1 MDALNFKAYLLNNCL
16 FYDLC
21 EIRSYLAIDYVA
33 VSMYIFKFQ
42 ISLSVVTMSIK
53 LQNISYSTRDIFVK
67 GFCKCSDVSV
77 NNRI

>member
-21 EIRSYLAIDYVA
+21 EIRSYLVIDYVA

-42 ISLSVVTMSIK
+42 M
-53 LQNISYSTRDIFVK
+53 
-67 GFCKCSDVSV
+67 
-77 NNRI
+77 